1 LAEAPRLFCH
11 VRSDKGEQV
20 ASLLL
25 AKTMKVVRDS
35 KFRHV
40 FGEPLKQKYEDLRL
54 SSKATES
61 TGIRGNSKFFAF
73 PWESGGGGTLAVVPM
88 TRYGRLPR
96 DLPLVTGHTGP
107 ILDFEFSPFDDNMLV
122 SASEDMTI
130 KLWTIPD
137 EGVKQH
143 MREPLASLEGHGK
156 KVSFCTCNPSA
167 NGIVASTSFDLTC
180 KVWNL
185 TEQEEAFSLPVPDQ
199 VMSLKWNYNGSLLA
213 STCKDKKMR
222 IIDPRANKIAHDVK
236 IHEGAK
242 ASKVEWLGSASATE
256 ECYKL
261 VTTGFSQQAERQIGI
276 WDMRKFS
283 AAGEGEAEPLDM
295 ILLDQGTGA
304 LYPFFDP
311 GTQMLYIAGKGD
323 ANVRYFEAVNTEP
336 YLHFISD
343 FRTTTPQKGFDF
355 IPKRCVDTTNHEI
368 MRGLK
373 LESSAVI
380 PISFRVPRK
389 SEAFQEDI
397 FPDCPAGIPAMAAE
411 EWVSTT
417 EARDPILRS
426 MRRRAGEEVAA
437 AKAANASAGASA
449 GVVSVKDLKKQL
461 GEAQAR
467 ILALEKENEQLKVE
481 LAQLRGS

>member
-1 LAEAPRLFCH
+1 
-11 VRSDKGEQV
+11 
-20 ASLLL
+20 
-25 AKTMKVVRDS
+25 MKVVRDS

-40 FGEPLKQKYEDLRL
+40 FGEAMKQKYEDLRL

-61 TGIRGNSKFFAF
+61 TGVRGNSKFFAF
-73 PWESGGGGTLAVVPM
+73 PWESGGGGTLAVVPV

-107 ILDFEFSPFDDNMLV
+107 ILDFEFNPFDDTMLV

-130 KLWTIPD
+130 KVWQIPD
-137 EGVKQH
+137 EGLKQH
-143 MREPLASLEGHGK
+143 MREPLASLDGHGK
-156 KVSFCTCNPSA
+156 KVSFCTHNPSA
-167 NGIVASTSFDLTC
+167 NGILASASFDLTMR
-180 KVWNL
+180 VWNL
-185 TEQEEAFSLPVPDQ
+185 AEQEEAYQIPLPDQ
-199 VMSLKWNYNGSLLA
+199 VMCMKWNYTGSLLA
-213 STCKDKKMR
+213 TTCKDKKMR
-222 IIDPRANKIAHDVK
+222 LMDPRSKSIVHDIK

-242 ASKVEWLGSASATE
+242 ASKVEWLGGPSMMD
-256 ECYKL
+256 ECNKL

-276 WDMRKFS
+276 WDLRKFPTS
-283 AAGEGEAEPLDM
+283 PDAEAEALDM

-311 GTQMLYIAGKGD
+311 GTQMLYLAGKGD
-323 ANVRYFEAVNTEP
+323 ANVRYFEAVPEEP

-355 IPKRCVDTTNHEI
+355 FPKRCVDTTHHEV

-373 LESSAVI
+373 LESNAVI

-397 FPDCPAGIPAMAAE
+397 FPDCPAGVPAMAAE

-417 EARDPILRS
+417 EARAPILRS
-426 MRRRAGEEVAA
+426 MQPGAAVSTSVAKTAA
-437 AKAANASAGASA
+437 APA
-449 GVVSVKDLKKQL
+449 GVVSVKDLKKKL
-461 GEAQAR
+461 SDAEAR
-467 ILALEKENEQLKVE
+467 IQALEQENELLKAE
-481 LAQLRGS
+481 LAQLKGS